1 MAYAF
6 EQHEPVSVA
15 IPRIMNEQIARAR
28 EHLID
33 PDLRPEK
40 RVHEARKRFKEIR
53 ALLRLVRN
61 PLGEMFASENA
72 WYRDIGRDL
81 SAVRDADA
89 VLEAVAKL
97 ELPRLLR
104 ARVRR
109 TLNKNRTHPPV
120 EGLIA
125 NAEKQLVVAQSR
137 IALWPR
143 FDDSF
148 DTLADG
154 LRRNYRGGR
163 LAMKHAK
170 APDELHEWR
179 KFTKTHWY
187 HVQLL
192 RNLWP
197 PVMKACG
204 GALDDLSDA
213 LGDHHDLHVLGR
225 SIDPPPQEL
234 LDTIT
239 AKQLELERKA
249 TELGARIYAEK
260 PNAWLARMRNYWN
273 AWRRN

>member
-15 IPRIMNEQIARAR
+15 IPRIMNEQIVRAR
-28 EHLID
+28 EHLTD
-33 PDLRPEK
+33 TNLRPEK
-40 RVHEARKRFKEIR
+40 RVHEARKRFKETR
-53 ALLRLVRN
+53 ALLRLVRK

-89 VLEAVAKL
+89 VLEAVGKL
-97 ELPRLLR
+97 ELPSLVRT
-104 ARVRR
+104 RVRR

-125 NAEKQLVVAQSR
+125 NAEKQLVMAQSR

-154 LRRNYRGGR
+154 LRQNYRGGR
-163 LAMKHAK
+163 LAMKDAN

-179 KFTKTHWY
+179 KFAKTHWY

-197 PVMKACG
+197 AVMKAYG

-234 LDTIT
+234 LDAIA
-239 AKQLELERKA
+239 AKQKELEHEA
-249 TELGARIYAEK
+249 AELGARIYAEK
-260 PNAWLARMRNYWN
+260 PNAWLARMRNTWS